1 MVSLI
6 FVCKSSGQEKRIE
19 DQTVAEKEEKFVTQ
33 KKIEHERKKKRK
45 KWDDG
50 ATSELQDTLETIKNP
65 NMINP

>member
-33 KKIEHERKKKRK
+33 KKIEHERKKKRGK
-45 KWDDG
+45 RKNG
-50 ATSELQDTLETIKNP
+50 MTEPHRSFKTLLRP
-65 NMINP
+65 

>member
-33 KKIEHERKKKRK
+33 KKIEHERKKKRGK
-45 KWDDG
+45 NGMTEPHRSFK
-50 ATSELQDTLETIKNP
+50 TLLRP
-65 NMINP
+65 